1 MAFVFLVLRRA
12 TMKQLI
18 FGSIVLFL
26 ASIAAAQVNT
36 HLKLVTGNSFSG
48 YTVEGATKIDVSTA
62 KSLHDRGVRFIDARF
77 EGDWKKSHIPG
88 ASNLIAAWVT
98 EEALM
103 KIVGKDEEVVFYCDG
118 ADCSASPYAC
128 AKALSLGYEKVY
140 YFAEGYPGWEAA
152 GHPIE
157 IAK

>member
-1 MAFVFLVLRRA
+1 
-12 TMKQLI
+12 MKQLI
-18 FGSIVLFL
+18 LGFMVLFL
-26 ASIAAAQVNT
+26 ASFAVAQANT
-36 HLKLVTGNSFSG
+36 HSKLVTGDALSG
-48 YTVEGATKIDVSTA
+48 FAVEGATKIDVSTA
-62 KSLHDRGVRFIDARF
+62 KSLHERGVRFIDARF
-77 EGDWKKSHIPG
+77 ERKWKKGHIPG
-88 ASNLIAAWVT
+88 ASSLSYVN

-140 YFAEGYPGWEAA
+140 YFAEGYPGWESA

>member
-1 MAFVFLVLRRA
+1 
-12 TMKQLI
+12 MKHLI
-18 FGSIVLFL
+18 LGFIVLFL
-26 ASIAAAQVNT
+26 ASITAAQANT
-36 HLKLVTGNSFSG
+36 HSNQYSYSKLVTGNSFSG
-48 YTVEGATKIDVSTA
+48 YAIEGATEIDVSTA

-77 EGDWKKSHIPG
+77 ELKWEKGHIPG
-88 ASNLIAAWVT
+88 ASNLISAWVT

-140 YFAEGYPGWEAA
+140 YFAEGYPGWESA

>member
-1 MAFVFLVLRRA
+1 
-12 TMKQLI
+12 MKHII
-18 FGSIVLFL
+18 FGFIVLFL
-26 ASIAAAQVNT
+26 ASIAAAQANT
-36 HLKLVTGNSFSG
+36 HSNQYSYVKLVTGNSFSG

-77 EGDWKKSHIPG
+77 EGDWEKSHIPG

-140 YFAEGYPGWEAA
+140 YFAERYSK
-152 GHPIE
+152 E
-157 IAK
+157 INSKFYFVY